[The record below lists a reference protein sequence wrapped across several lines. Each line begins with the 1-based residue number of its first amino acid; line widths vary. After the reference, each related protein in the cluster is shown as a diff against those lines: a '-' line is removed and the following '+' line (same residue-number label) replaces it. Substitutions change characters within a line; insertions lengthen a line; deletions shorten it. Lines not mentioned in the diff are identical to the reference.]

1 MLVPRFFFL
10 FRDYYYY
17 FVLTRKHH
25 YFRPTIIIMFAVL
38 EKLTLLSHVPI
49 QNNNNRTYRML
60 QDYYF
65 PTGTITLPCP
75 YNNNLARPERQH
87 YYLDAWN
94 ETFVWLG
101 FIIII
106 SAFSGKII
114 IWTLEILNVYMN
126 KKWER
131 LFHAWSARDLLSFHL
146 EGTRNCREGM

>member
-1 MLVPRFFFL
+1 
-10 FRDYYYY
+10 
-17 FVLTRKHH
+17 
-25 YFRPTIIIMFAVL
+25 MFAVL

-87 YYLDAWN
+87 YYYLDAWN

-114 IWTLEILNVYMN
+114 IWTLEYQTFLWSRNHVTYFHFGIPTCE
-126 KKWER
+126 KWRGR
-131 LFHAWSARDLLSFHL
+131 LFKRYVYLFVRTLKYEYTYDKTMLEKVFSIACSFH
-146 EGTRNCREGM
+146 CDKVK